1 MAMAAKP
8 LTSTSVTTVRSD
20 ATVSAAAHG
29 AVRSDAKV
37 SAGAHGAVRSDA
49 RVSAAAHGAVRSDAK
64 VSAGAHGP
72 VRSRAKVSAAA
83 DSPVRSD
90 ARVSAGAHSRGS
102 VPDSPVR
109 SRAKLSA
116 AAHGAVRS
124 GARVSAGAHGA
135 VRSDARV
142 SVGAD
147 STGVGLSLHGYS
159 LDDIARLTD
168 TAVRGCPGV
177 SQGKAFAD
185 RQVAA
190 DAIVELLATTT
201 DPPPAGWLVSAGRW
215 AIRHNIATERRH
227 HGRRRGQATT
237 NFARYW
243 AHPQPRS
250 DPSFVE
256 HIVEGVALAQVW
268 QVLPAAHRAV
278 LAALAAH
285 GDRHAAAAA
294 LGMTLSLFEQRLT
307 AARAR
312 FLGLWYDHET
322 PRRRIFDDTA
332 RQHARRLRA
341 QGHSVRRVAGKLG
354 VTTKTIHEWTRG
366 VRPEGSNGYRGP
378 LPRQR
383 AQARRMRAQ
392 GHTPTEIAVIVG
404 VHPVTVRR
412 WTADITVAS

>member
-1 MAMAAKP
+1 
-8 LTSTSVTTVRSD
+8 
-20 ATVSAAAHG
+20 
-29 AVRSDAKV
+29 
-37 SAGAHGAVRSDA
+37 
-49 RVSAAAHGAVRSDAK
+49 
-64 VSAGAHGP
+64 
-72 VRSRAKVSAAA
+72 
-83 DSPVRSD
+83 
-90 ARVSAGAHSRGS
+90 
-102 VPDSPVR
+102 
-109 SRAKLSA
+109 
-116 AAHGAVRS
+116 
-124 GARVSAGAHGA
+124 
-135 VRSDARV
+135 V

-147 STGVGLSLHGYS
+147 SAGVGLSLHGYS

-185 RQVAA
+185 WQVAA
-190 DAIVELLATTT
+190 DAIVDLLATTS

-227 HGRRRGQATT
+227 HGRRHGQATT

-268 QVLPAAHRAV
+268 QVLPAAHRVV
-278 LAALAAH
+278 LGALAAC

-294 LGMTLSLFEQRLT
+294 LGVTLSAFEERLT
-307 AARAR
+307 AARSR
-312 FLGLWYDHET
+312 FLRLWFDHET
-322 PRRRIFDDTA
+322 PRRRVFDETA

-341 QGHSVRRVAGKLG
+341 QGYSVRRVAGKLG
-354 VTTKTIHEWTRG
+354 VTTTTIHEWTRG